1 MAEVDVELLLEMDNG
16 DGGCSSIKPAV
27 WEFDGANLLKK
38 LDAHAFPFWVNES
51 GETACIGSPPPCLS
65 WAAPPPTIDEIVAAI
80 ADRKFGSVA
89 MALVRDSVKDC

>member
-16 DGGCSSIKPAV
+16 NGGGSSIKPAV

-51 GETACIGSPPPCLS
+51 GETA
-65 WAAPPPTIDEIVAAI
+65 
-80 ADRKFGSVA
+80 
-89 MALVRDSVKDC
+89 